1 MYFCTSELAT
11 CKLELIV
18 SQFAIQW
25 VEQHYLHFP
34 VNGKP
39 QRPVRP
45 VEAACTLNI
54 VFFLEIFYKSSEL
67 EFYLKPLIDILLIP
81 AIAS

>member
-1 MYFCTSELAT
+1 MQIGAHCFTVCNTVGRAT
-11 CKLELIV
+11 LLTFPCKWETI
-18 SQFAIQW
+18 
-25 VEQHYLHFP
+25 E
-34 VNGKP
+34 
-39 QRPVRP
+39 PVRP

-67 EFYLKPLIDILLIP
+67 EFYLKRLIDILLIP